1 MAFLQHIISIYD
13 PYKKLFIIVG
23 IFFIIF
29 INCCNLNICI
39 KRNNFKINSNIQEN
53 NRYNPPNN
61 LNSIV
66 EEPSVLIINIENNSH
81 DDDNNDNDNNDND
94 NNDNDNNDNDNNNIM
109 NDKLPTYSE
118 IYK

>member
-13 PYKKLFIIVG
+13 PYKKLFIILG

-39 KRNNFKINSNIQEN
+39 KKNNSNIQEN
-53 NRYNPPNN
+53 NTYNPPNN
-61 LNSIV
+61 LNSITQ
-66 EEPSVLIINIENNSH
+66 EPSVLNINIDNNSDNNDNSDDNENNSH
-81 DDDNNDNDNNDND
+81 NNDNDN
-94 NNDNDNNDNDNNNIM
+94 IM
-109 NDKLPTYSE
+109 DDKLPTYSE